1 MPERRLW
8 WERRGRG
15 REMMAH
21 FTKNT
26 TIGVPVSRLN
36 EIVRDP
42 HLTPQYWAGMSAPDK
57 VFGDGGPGT
66 KVETSIL
73 FMGVR
78 LRMIQR
84 TVEER
89 HNEDGSTDWR
99 WTLEGG
105 VEGWLS
111 CHHEPRGESTE
122 TTTEF
127 DYTLPGS
134 VLGKVADK
142 LLVEKR
148 MHHDFENSLENLK
161 LLAEASVPA
170 GSTA

>member
-1 MPERRLW
+1 L
-8 WERRGRG
+8 
-15 REMMAH
+15 AH
-21 FTKNT
+21 LTHT
-26 TIGVPVSRLN
+26 MTINIAVPQLD

-42 HLTPQYWAGMSAPDK
+42 RAVSRYWAGMSEPDM

-66 KVETSIL
+66 KVETNIL

-78 LRMIQR
+78 MHLIER

-99 WTLEGG
+99 WTMEGAMD
-105 VEGWLS
+105 GWLS

-134 VLGKVADK
+134 VLGKVADR

-148 MHHDFENSLENLK
+148 MRRDFVNSLENLK
-161 LLAEASVPA
+161 LLAETSVASAAAV
-170 GSTA
+170 T